1 MNLWPL
7 GKLDNE
13 KNFFWLDKYII
24 FEGKLLIHKS
34 GHLVTNWFAGKR
46 ESHQHQ
52 RAAWCVRSKIWDIE
66 VNNVFF
72 DFMHNL

>member
-13 KNFFWLDKYII
+13 KNFFGLDKNII